1 MQNKKILRGYLFVI
15 LSAVIFGLMPL
26 MAKFIYA
33 EGVNPP
39 TLVLLRNA
47 VSVPVLAMLAGLTG
61 KSLRIPAKALP
72 GMGVIALLG
81 CCVTPLLLF
90 SSYRHI
96 PSGTA
101 TVLHFVYPA
110 VVVVGEILFLK
121 NKMKFGHVLSV
132 VLCVAGIALFYD
144 PSGGMNLKGGALA
157 LISGVTY
164 AAYVL
169 CLSGFKHK
177 DMPGFT
183 FSFYVA
189 AICAVV
195 MLSVC
200 LLTKQLQLPGS
211 LKGWLLSAV
220 FAVGVNVGAVVL
232 FQRGTF
238 LIGGSRASILSTFEP
253 ITSILAGILV
263 FHENVSAATVLG
275 TVLVIAAGV
284 LIALCDMRASAK
296 TAA

>member
-72 GMGVIALLG
+72 GMVVIALLG

-96 PSGTA
+96 PSGAA

-121 NKMKFGHVLSV
+121 
-132 VLCVAGIALFYD
+132 
-144 PSGGMNLKGGALA
+144 
-157 LISGVTY
+157 T
-164 AAYVL
+164 
-169 CLSGFKHK
+169 
-177 DMPGFT
+177 
-183 FSFYVA
+183 
-189 AICAVV
+189 
-195 MLSVC
+195 
-200 LLTKQLQLPGS
+200 
-211 LKGWLLSAV
+211 
-220 FAVGVNVGAVVL
+220 
-232 FQRGTF
+232 R
-238 LIGGSRASILSTFEP
+238 
-253 ITSILAGILV
+253 
-263 FHENVSAATVLG
+263 
-275 TVLVIAAGV
+275 
-284 LIALCDMRASAK
+284 
-296 TAA
+296 

>member
-1 MQNKKILRGYLFVI
+1 MQKKKMIQGYLFII

-39 TLVLLRNA
+39 TLVLLRNSI
-47 VSVPVLAMLAGLTG
+47 SVPVLALLAVLTG
-61 KSLRIPAKALP
+61 KSLRIKPSALP
-72 GMGVIALLG
+72 HMALIALMG

-90 SSYRHI
+90 SSYQHI
-96 PSGTA
+96 PSGAA

-121 NKMKFGHVLSV
+121 SKMKFGHVISV
-132 VLCVAGIALFYD
+132 VPCVAGIDLFYD
-144 PSGGMNLKGGALA
+144 PSSGMNLRGGLPA

-164 AAYVL
+164 ATYVL

-189 AICAVV
+189 AICAAV
-195 MLSVC
+195 MLGVC
-200 LLTKQLQLPGS
+200 LVTKQLQLPGS

-220 FAVGVNVGAVVL
+220 FAVGLNVGAVVL
-232 FQRGTF
+232 FQKGTF

-253 ITSILAGILV
+253 STSILAGILV
-263 FHENVSAATVLG
+263 FHESVSLATVFG
-275 TVLVIAAGV
+275 TVLVIAAGI
-284 LIALCDMRASAK
+284 LIALSDMRSSAK
-296 TAA
+296 DEA